1 MIRTRSQD
9 YNGCLAGPVGP
20 VKFSDVVREH
30 TKLTGITMACV
41 GQEVMHED
49 SVVLGKHNGASYNV
63 YMKTNKLAKVNQS
76 VQHPSSSDL

>member
-1 MIRTRSQD
+1 
-9 YNGCLAGPVGP
+9 
-20 VKFSDVVREH
+20 
-30 TKLTGITMACV
+30 MACV